1 MQVIEVQHPGGPEA
15 LRPTERPEP
24 TPGRGEVVVDIA
36 AAGVNFYDT
45 YVRSG
50 VYPADLPLVPGNE
63 GAGEV
68 IAVGDDVTDVGVGD
82 RVAWAGS
89 GGDSYAKYLAIDAAK
104 VVPVPTDVDLPA
116 AAAVPLQGM
125 TAHMLVEG
133 VVDLQPGQDV
143 LLTAGAG
150 GVGLLLTQFAVAR
163 GARVITTVSS
173 EAKERLSRAAGA
185 AEVIR
190 YDAFT
195 DMTGELSEAVRDL
208 TGGRGVHVAYDGV
221 GKDTFDASLA
231 SVRMRGMLV
240 LFGGASGQVPPFDLQ
255 RLNSAGSLYVTRPTL
270 FHYIAETDE
279 LRHRAR
285 AVFTAVADGTLD
297 VHVGAEYPLEQAEQA
312 HRALEGRQTTGK
324 VLLLP

>member
-1 MQVIEVQHPGGPEA
+1 MQVIEAKEPGGPDV
-15 LRPTERPEP
+15 LQLQERPEP
-24 TPGRGEVVVDIA
+24 TPARGEVVVDVA

-50 VYPADLPLVPGNE
+50 VYSADFPLVLGNE

-68 IAVGDDVTDVGVGD
+68 IAVGDDVTHIAVGD

-89 GGDSYAKYLAIDAAK
+89 GGGSYAKFLAIAATK
-104 VVPVPTDVDLPA
+104 VVPVPDNVDLRT

-133 VVDLQPGQDV
+133 AFNVQPGHDV

-150 GVGLLLTQFAVAR
+150 GVGLLLTQLAVAR
-163 GARVITTVSS
+163 GARVITTVST
-173 EAKERLSRAAGA
+173 EEKERMSRAAGA
-185 AEVIR
+185 ADVIR

-195 DMTGELSEAVRDL
+195 DMTTELSQAVRDL
-208 TGGRGVHVAYDGV
+208 TEGRGVDVAYDGV

-255 RLNSAGSLYVTRPTL
+255 RLNSAGSLFVTRPTL

-279 LRHRAR
+279 LRYRAR
-285 AVFTAVADGTLD
+285 AVFTAVAEGSLD
-297 VHVGAEYPLEQAEQA
+297 VHIGAQFPLADAARA
-312 HRALEGRQTTGK
+312 HRALEGRETTGK

>member
-1 MQVIEVQHPGGPEA
+1 MQVIEAQQPGGPDV
-15 LRPTERPEP
+15 LRLTERPDP
-24 TPGRGEVVVDIA
+24 TPAAGEVVVQIA

-50 VYPADLPLVPGNE
+50 VYPADFPLVPGNE

-68 IAVGDDVTDVGVGD
+68 IAVGEDVSTVAVGD

-89 GGDSYAKYLAIDAAK
+89 GGNSYATYVAIDAAAL
-104 VVPVPTDVDLPA
+104 VPVPDGVELPTA
-116 AAAVPLQGM
+116 AALMLQGL
-125 TAHMLVEG
+125 TAHMLIEG
-133 VVDLQPGQDV
+133 AFDLQPGQDV

-150 GVGLLLTQFAVAR
+150 GVGLLLTQLAVAR
-163 GARVITTVSS
+163 GARVITTVST

-190 YDAFT
+190 YDQFT
-195 DMTGELSEAVRDL
+195 DMTTQLSQAVRDL

-231 SVRMRGMLV
+231 SVGTRGMLV

-255 RLNSAGSLYVTRPTL
+255 RLNSAGSLFVTRPTV
-270 FHYIAETDE
+270 FHYIAEPEE
-279 LRHRAR
+279 LAYRAR
-285 AVFTAVADGTLD
+285 AVFAAVVDGSLD
-297 VHVGAEYPLEQAEQA
+297 VHVGAQYPLEQAARA
-312 HRALEGRQTTGK
+312 HEDLEGRRTTGK
-324 VLLLP
+324 VLLIP